1 MKKLYLF
8 GDSFSMIET
17 SLQEDF
23 QNYLEVNAHY
33 SISNDHILKLVK
45 LKLLKLIDEK
55 KRDCNILI
63 QLTIPNRMLIVYN
76 PTMEHHLSNPENLKY
91 SYTHIPL
98 SDLDI
103 FEQGMYSTIY
113 PFTGEQ
119 SDTLVNNL
127 FIPYATFV
135 LHNNIKNLLKD
146 WLLELK
152 ILSNLAIQ
160 NGINLEYFFFTND
173 YDGVLNKNELN
184 SSHIKFEDKF
194 NSLESYIRTTY
205 SGKYFVSK
213 LDKHFNNIGHI
224 WYMDFLRRRYD
235 F

>member
-8 GDSFSMIET
+8 GDSFSMVET

-23 QNYLEVNAHY
+23 QKYLEVNAHY

-63 QLTIPNRMLIVYN
+63 QLTIPNRMMVIFN
-76 PTMEHHLSNPENLKY
+76 PNMVHHLSNPENLKY
-91 SYTHIPL
+91 SYKHIPL

-103 FEQGMYSTIY
+103 FEQGMYSTLY
-113 PFTGEQ
+113 PFTGGQ
-119 SDTLVNNL
+119 NDKLVDNL

-146 WLLELK
+146 WVMELK
-152 ILSNLAIQ
+152 ILFNLAIQ

-173 YDGVLNKNELN
+173 YDGVLKKNELD
-184 SSHIKFEDKF
+184 SFHIKFDDEF
-194 NSLESYIRTTY
+194 NSLESYVRANY
-205 SGKYFVSK
+205 LGEYFVSK
-213 LDKHFNNIGHI
+213 LDKHFNNLGHI
-224 WYMDFLRRRYD
+224 WYMDFLRKRYD